1 MIIIK
6 GIYIFFNIVS
16 DYRCI
21 KVFKLLVYLGTRAYT
36 VILLRALRACNL
48 LLLRL
53 PSCFIAAAIHRV
65 FIEFPFRSSQD
76 FKGGRV
82 GVNN

>member
-1 MIIIK
+1 MTVIE
-6 GIYIFFNIVS
+6 GVYVFFNIVS
-16 DYRCI
+16 NCRCI
-21 KVFKLLVYLGTRAYT
+21 KVFKLLIYLGAGAYI
-36 VILLRALRACNL
+36 VILLRALCACNL

-65 FIEFPFRSSQD
+65 SIEFPFKLLRD